1 MSVQPKGKVH
11 RLCGVLRNGKW
22 MSPMISKQNMSI
34 FGVSKKKKRGN
45 LHEVLD
51 PWLTIGTEQKRP
63 RSEYADLQA
72 DLSLCCSRY

>member
-1 MSVQPKGKVH
+1 MV
-11 RLCGVLRNGKW
+11 RDGKW
-22 MSPMISKQNMSI
+22 MSQMISKQNMSI
-34 FGVSKKKKRGN
+34 FGVSKKKKKKRGN

-51 PWLTIGTEQKRP
+51 PELTIGTEQKRP